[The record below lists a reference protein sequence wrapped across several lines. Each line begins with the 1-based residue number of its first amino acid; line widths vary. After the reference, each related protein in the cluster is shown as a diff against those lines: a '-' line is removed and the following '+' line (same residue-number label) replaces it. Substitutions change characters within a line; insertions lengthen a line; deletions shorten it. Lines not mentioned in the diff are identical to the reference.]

1 MNNIYIV
8 GMPGCGKTTIT
19 SLVVQNLK
27 NTELVD
33 LDEYIVSR
41 EGKSI
46 EELFEI
52 GEKYFRI
59 KETEALK
66 ELSAR
71 DGILVSTGGG
81 VVTIEE
87 NIDIMRYSGKV
98 IFIDASPDFI
108 IDKSALLGRPLLKD
122 KSKLYE
128 LYNSRIPLYRKCAD
142 YTIVNDGILS
152 KVCART
158 EELIR
163 QIIKSNN
170 R

>member
-128 LYNSRIPLYRKCAD
+128 LYNSRIPLYRKSAD